1 VSHLAGKRV
10 YVKYI
15 VSAKKIGT
23 IKSIYHSTPSTPSK
37 IAKYVDIADTN
48 TMAITK
54 KYQDSMNGK
63 NVLKTSTNNVTSVER
78 TILIRLGTNVI

>member
-1 VSHLAGKRV
+1 
-10 YVKYI
+10 
-15 VSAKKIGT
+15 
-23 IKSIYHSTPSTPSK
+23 
-37 IAKYVDIADTN
+37 VDIADTN
-48 TMAITK
+48 IMAITK